1 MPDLPVYA
9 ECPHCYA
16 CVSYKPDGLCLACGR
31 SRHDLAGVDPAL
43 TAVTVDVR
51 HELPCCCFLCGEYTE
66 RGKTLSYLSNPARG
80 LLGRLVGLLPGS
92 TRSRRHRQLMP
103 VCEACTPRLKAVRPL
118 TFKAGREMRLRVHK
132 RFRTQYE
139 EVNGRPYLDWG

>member
-1 MPDLPVYA
+1 MHELPHYN

-16 CVSYKPDGLCLACGR
+16 PAAVRADGGCLACGR
-31 SRHDLAGVDPAL
+31 RRDDTEGVDPRM

-51 HELPCCCFLCGEYTE
+51 HELPCCCFLCGADTD

-80 LLGRLVGLLPGS
+80 PMGWLVGLLPGS

-103 VCEACTPRLKAVRPL
+103 VCGPCTPQLKGLRPI
-118 TFKAGREMRLRVHK
+118 TFKAGQEMRLRVHK
-132 RFRTQYE
+132 RFRALYE
-139 EVNGRPYLDWG
+139 GVNGRPHLDWG